1 MRFKIDENFEKVV
14 SLSPVKIDCEK
25 ASKELAAKF
34 IEAGLIDFCPTRMGC
49 EVDDAIDGYVGDICR
64 VLIDYLGCVQVSEE
78 AYEAFLRVIM
88 LGDGDCPY
96 CGGNMR
102 YVETEGYE
110 TPSHD
115 YMLPPNWNPTREI
128 YECDWC
134 GEKKYIDLK

>member
-1 MRFKIDENFEKVV
+1 MKFKIDENFEKVL
-14 SLSPVKIDCEK
+14 SLSPVKMDAEK

-34 IEAGLIDFCPTRMGC
+34 IEAGLLEESKFNQGETIDY
-49 EVDDAIDGYVGDICR
+49 AIDGFVGAICR
-64 VLIDYLGCVQVSEE
+64 VLIDYLVVPEISNE
-78 AYEAFLRVIM
+78 AYLAFLQITM

-96 CGGNMR
+96 CGGNMK

-110 TPSHD
+110 TPSGD

-134 GEKKYIDLK
+134 GERKFINLQ